1 MQKGIWLKKNKIKNI
16 YPYLSDNME
25 CDVVIVGGGI
35 SGAITA
41 YFLAKDGFKIAVIEK
56 NLIGYQTTGVSSACV
71 TDFIDEL
78 YIKSTANKEKNMER
92 KLLDLKRKANSLLDE
107 IAVDIQKNEYLK
119 KTDYTI
125 LNTRMFQRS
134 MLKNEI
140 NIRNDIGEKVDI
152 NENNTGINIKQG
164 ARMLDSYDFASRIF
178 EYISRFPN
186 VHIFENTEL
195 KEMKSFY
202 DFVEIK
208 TQNDFWIKSGAL
220 ILTTGIGNIQIP
232 NISNVELYKRFSVA
246 LKTNLK
252 KRVCV
257 KMLNDI
263 PIYIRCDENGN
274 AIVSGIDTRYSFKMD
289 NEKYLSALEKENGK
303 KLKSIMYKLFP
314 KIEISDEIINYSGNI
329 YNSKDNL
336 PIICEIENVPN
347 VYLNVGMGSSSI
359 SQMLIGADILK
370 EAIKGYYKKE
380 MNLFKITR

>member
-314 KIEISDEIINYSGNI
+314 KVEISDEIINYSGNI
-329 YNSKDNL
+329 YSSKDNL

>member
-25 CDVVIVGGGI
+25 CDVVIVGGGK

-329 YNSKDNL
+329 YSSKDNL

>member
-164 ARMLDSYDFASRIF
+164 ARMLDSYDFASRVF

-208 TQNDFWIKSGAL
+208 TQNDFCIKSGAL

-232 NISNVELYKRFSVA
+232 NISNVEMYKRFSVA

-329 YNSKDNL
+329 YSSKDNL

>member
-1 MQKGIWLKKNKIKNI
+1 M
-16 YPYLSDNME
+16 
-25 CDVVIVGGGI
+25 
-35 SGAITA
+35 
-41 YFLAKDGFKIAVIEK
+41 
-56 NLIGYQTTGVSSACV
+56 
-71 TDFIDEL
+71 
-78 YIKSTANKEKNMER
+78 
-92 KLLDLKRKANSLLDE
+92 
-107 IAVDIQKNEYLK
+107 
-119 KTDYTI
+119 
-125 LNTRMFQRS
+125 
-134 MLKNEI
+134 
-140 NIRNDIGEKVDI
+140 
-152 NENNTGINIKQG
+152 
-164 ARMLDSYDFASRIF
+164 
-178 EYISRFPN
+178 
-186 VHIFENTEL
+186 HIFENTEL

>member
-208 TQNDFWIKSGAL
+208 TQNDFCIKSGAL

-329 YNSKDNL
+329 YSSKDNL